1 MVLLPRL
8 PKTALLTSSTTTSAA
23 SIYRVVSPPT
33 NEPIVFSD
41 ADRYKAWHGA
51 IREEI

>member
-8 PKTALLTSSTTTSAA
+8 PKTTLLTSSTTTSAA
-23 SIYRVVSPPT
+23 PIYRVVSPT